1 MTKAILESHLR
12 YTAWASAR
20 LLEAA
25 AALTNEELNHD
36 FKTADKNVLLTLA
49 HCFAADRAW
58 FHRVD
63 GSPRAAF
70 LTDEDR
76 NLGALQTEWPKYWE
90 KWLAVLAAETED
102 SVRRVI
108 TFTDLK
114 GKQHQQPLWQIILH
128 MVNHATHHRGQ
139 VSGFIRALGHVP
151 PQLDLIFYYRQA
163 S

>member
-12 YTAWASAR
+12 YTAWASGR

-25 AALTNEELNHD
+25 TELNDNELNHD

-63 GSPRAAF
+63 GTPRANF

-76 NLGALQTEWPKYWE
+76 NLQALQSEWPKYWQR
-90 KWLAVLAAETED
+90 WLELLAGETDD
-102 SVRRVI
+102 SLARII
-108 TFTDLK
+108 TFIDLK

-139 VSGFIRALGHVP
+139 VSGFLRALGKVP

-163 S
+163 G